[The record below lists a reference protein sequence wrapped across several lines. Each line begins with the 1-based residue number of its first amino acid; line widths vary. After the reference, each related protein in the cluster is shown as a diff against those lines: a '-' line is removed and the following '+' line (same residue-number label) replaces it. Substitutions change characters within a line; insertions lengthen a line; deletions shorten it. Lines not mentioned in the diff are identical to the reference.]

1 MLLPLGTVL
10 YLKDGTVKVVVIN
23 RAIVFEV
30 DGEQQLFE
38 YEGCRFPEGSN
49 GDDGRFYFN
58 NSDIEKV
65 VYKGYE
71 DEEEQRFQQVY
82 ADLLKEKKIKLADVD
97 QLQKRVEKQ
106 EASHETKAEQDLF
119 GEQQR

>member
-49 GDDGRFYFN
+49 GDDGR
-58 NSDIEKV
+58 
-65 VYKGYE
+65 
-71 DEEEQRFQQVY
+71 
-82 ADLLKEKKIKLADVD
+82 L
-97 QLQKRVEKQ
+97 
-106 EASHETKAEQDLF
+106 
-119 GEQQR
+119 

>member
-58 NSDIEKV
+58 NSDVEKV

-97 QLQKRVEKQ
+97 QLQKRIEEQQV
-106 EASHETKAEQDLF
+106 SHETKAEQDLF
-119 GEQQR
+119 GE

>member
-58 NSDIEKV
+58 NSDIERLFIRVMRTRKNNV
-65 VYKGYE
+65 SSRYMPICL
-71 DEEEQRFQQVY
+71 R
-82 ADLLKEKKIKLADVD
+82 
-97 QLQKRVEKQ
+97 KRRL
-106 EASHETKAEQDLF
+106 S
-119 GEQQR
+119 